1 MRKREQEK
9 QKIEQEKQKNIFRS
23 ILEQLDISR
32 QCRRNDLSLWQ
43 CPQFL
48 FVLMGFI
55 ICATAL
61 GSYLIGTRY
70 VSDPA
75 LVAIMVLLMTG
86 FLFVIAVLIIRS
98 FERLAEANRMKSE
111 FVSIV
116 SHQLRSPLS
125 NLSWS
130 LDFLVSS
137 NTSNI
142 IEEQKE
148 YFNILEE
155 NIKRMDE
162 LVSDLLIVSR
172 IQSATLPL
180 NKQEFAPEQSIRKA
194 ISEFK
199 TFAKASN
206 VGIKLEVEK
215 DLPKA
220 FADPHQFDQIMKNF
234 IDNGIKYSK
243 NRGEVEISIEKQ
255 GKNLYFEIKDSGIG
269 IPEQD
274 QKYIFQKF
282 FRSKNV
288 LRHETQGSG
297 LGLFIAKSAIER
309 SGGKVGFRSQLGKG
323 TTFWFTLPIKKTR
336 PSLSVKP

>member
-1 MRKREQEK
+1 MEQT
-9 QKIEQEKQKNIFRS
+9 EQEKQKNVFKS
-23 ILEQLDISR
+23 ILEQLNIPK
-32 QCRRNDLSLWQ
+32 QCRRNGLSLWQ

-61 GSYLIGTRY
+61 GSYFIGTRY
-70 VSDPA
+70 VADPPLMA
-75 LVAIMVLLMTG
+75 VIVLFITG

-111 FVSIV
+111 FVSVV

-130 LDFLVSS
+130 VDFLVS
-137 NTSNI
+137 NNFGKI
-142 IEEQKE
+142 LEEQKE

-155 NIKRMDE
+155 NIKRMNE

-172 IQSATLPL
+172 IQSTDLPL
-180 NKQEFAPEQSIRKA
+180 NREEFAPEQNIHRA

-199 TFAKASN
+199 SFAEASN
-206 VGIKLEVEK
+206 VKIKLEAEEN
-215 DLPKA
+215 LPKI
-220 FADPHQFDQIMKNF
+220 FADSRQFDQIIKNF

-243 NRGEVEISIEKQ
+243 GGGEIKISVKKQ
-255 GKNLYFEIKDSGIG
+255 GKNLYFEIKDNGIG
-269 IPEQD
+269 IPEED

-288 LRHETQGSG
+288 LTHETQGSG

-309 SGGKVGFRSQLGKG
+309 SGGKVGFKSQLNKG
-323 TTFWFTLPIKKTR
+323 TVFWFTLPIKK
-336 PSLSVKP
+336 

>member
-1 MRKREQEK
+1 MEQA
-9 QKIEQEKQKNIFRS
+9 EQEKQKNV
-23 ILEQLDISR
+23 LKTVAGQLNISN
-32 QCRRNDLSLWQ
+32 QCKRNGLSLWQ

-61 GSYLIGTRY
+61 GSYFIGTRY
-70 VSDPA
+70 VADPA
-75 LVAIMVLLMTG
+75 LMAVIVLFITG

-130 LDFLVSS
+130 VDFLVS
-137 NTSNI
+137 NNLGKI
-142 IEEQKE
+142 LEEQKE

-155 NIKRMDE
+155 NIKRMNE

-172 IQSATLPL
+172 IQSTDLPL
-180 NKQEFAPEQSIRKA
+180 NREEFVPEQNIRKA

-199 TFAKASN
+199 SFAEASN
-206 VGIKLEVEK
+206 VEIKLEAEEN
-215 DLPKA
+215 LPKV
-220 FADPHQFDQIMKNF
+220 FADSRQFDQIIKNF

-243 NRGEVEISIEKQ
+243 SGGEIKISIKKK
-255 GKNLYFEIKDSGIG
+255 GKNLYFDIKDNGIG
-269 IPEQD
+269 VPEED

-288 LRHETQGSG
+288 LMHETQG
-297 LGLFIAKSAIER
+297 
-309 SGGKVGFRSQLGKG
+309 
-323 TTFWFTLPIKKTR
+323 
-336 PSLSVKP
+336 